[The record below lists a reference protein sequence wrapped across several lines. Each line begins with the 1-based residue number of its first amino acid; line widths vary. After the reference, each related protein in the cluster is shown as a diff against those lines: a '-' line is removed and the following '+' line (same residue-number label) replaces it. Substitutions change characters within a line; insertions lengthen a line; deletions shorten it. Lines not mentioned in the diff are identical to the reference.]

1 MRVSPLILSLIGV
14 FTVAP
19 AIALPA
25 WLAWL
30 PAHRPHVTGVHSDFV
45 LPRWDANGVVYYISQ
60 QDRMIAIGLWVWLFA
75 AVVAALFVIGRVY
88 YRPLLR
94 ALRPPVDMRAEPVD
108 QDAHA

>member
-1 MRVSPLILSLIGV
+1 MRVPPLILSLIGV

-19 AIALPA
+19 ATALPA

-45 LPRWDANGVVYYISQ
+45 LPRWDANGVVFYISQ
-60 QDRMIAIGLWVWLFA
+60 QDRMIAVGLLLWLLA
-75 AVVAALFVIGRVY
+75 AVIAALFVIGRVY

-94 ALRPPVDMRAEPVD
+94 LLRPPADVRAARLD
-108 QDAHA
+108 SDARA